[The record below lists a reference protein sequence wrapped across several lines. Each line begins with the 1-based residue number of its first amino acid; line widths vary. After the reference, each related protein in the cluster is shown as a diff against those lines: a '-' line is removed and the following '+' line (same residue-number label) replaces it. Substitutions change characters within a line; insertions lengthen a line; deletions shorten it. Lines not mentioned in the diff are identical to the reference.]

1 MGASYI
7 YNPLL
12 SLFSQRY
19 ISGDITG
26 FRKLFGRALAAIAA
40 LGIAGIAGYMLLG
53 PWILPLVFGESISAH
68 LDLILPVSVMTAVS
82 ALLWFAND
90 LLVTIRQFKNALIG
104 NVISLAVT
112 IPSSLFLVPLYG
124 GNGVSFSIII
134 SYLAGI
140 ASMVA
145 LSAIEQ
151 KRKKK

>member
-1 MGASYI
+1 M
-7 YNPLL
+7 L
-12 SLFSQRY
+12 SLSQRY

-26 FRKLFGRALAAIAA
+26 FVSCSAA
-40 LGIAGIAGYMLLG
+40 LMAIRAELGYRGIATR